1 MKKACVG
8 QLSLNLPDTFFMNWP
23 LIIIVGIAVLALI
36 IFLFVRNLK
45 DEKKLEKQ
53 IENDYQKPRN
63 DKGDIEID
71 DTRV

>member
-1 MKKACVG
+1 
-8 QLSLNLPDTFFMNWP
+8 MNWP

-36 IFLFVRNLK
+36 IFLLVRNLK